1 MYRINNDQFIM
12 PRKERADKIAILAR
26 QKEIIF
32 HTQDLM
38 VLWVIY
44 NKNTLYTAVKRL
56 IQRGSIYRIQKG
68 MYSVLPVKEIDPWLL
83 GIKAMH
89 GFCYV
94 STESILS
101 KTGVVNQLS
110 LPVTLVGEKSLKFK
124 VVGHD
129 FICRKLND
137 KFLHHTAGIIE
148 MNGIRQASL
157 ERAVADMLYFNS
169 KFHFDNKKLI
179 NFRKVNELRKKIYDF
194 A

>member
-1 MYRINNDQFIM
+1 M
-12 PRKERADKIAILAR
+12 PRKERTDKIAILAR
-26 QKEIIF
+26 QKETIF

-38 VLWVIY
+38 VLWGIY
-44 NKNTLYTAVKRL
+44 NKNTLYTTIKRL
-56 IQRGSIYRIQKG
+56 VKNGSLYSIQKG
-68 MYSVLPVKEIDPWLL
+68 MYSLLPISAIDPWLL
-83 GIKAMH
+83 GIKALH

-110 LPVTLVGEKSLKFK
+110 LSVTLVGEKSLKFK
-124 VVGHD
+124 VAGHD

-137 KFLHHTAGIIE
+137 KFLHNTAGIIE
-148 MNGIRQASL
+148 INGIRQASL
-157 ERAVADMLYFNS
+157 ERAAADMLYFNP

-179 NFRKVNELRKKIYDF
+179 NFRKVNELRKIFYDF

>member
-1 MYRINNDQFIM
+1 M
-12 PRKERADKIAILAR
+12 PRKERADKIATLAR
-26 QKEIIF
+26 QKEKIF

-38 VLWVIY
+38 VLWGIY
-44 NKNTLYTAVKRL
+44 NKNTLYTTIKRL
-56 IQRGSIYRIQKG
+56 TQRGNIYRIQKG
-68 MYSVLPVKEIDPWLL
+68 MYSLLPTAEIDSWLL

-101 KTGVVNQLS
+101 KVGVVNQLS

-124 VVGHD
+124 VAGHD

-137 KFLHHTAGIIE
+137 RFLHNLAGIIE
-148 MNGIRQASL
+148 MNDIRQATL
-157 ERAVADMLYFNS
+157 GRAVADMLYFNP
-169 KFHFDNKKLI
+169 KFHFDNRKLI
-179 NFRKVNELRKKIYDF
+179 DWGRMNELRKKIYDF